1 MQYVVC
7 LCLLLINSLS
17 NAINIDY
24 ELIQHA
30 FLVRNNAQAPYS
42 NYHVGAAV
50 RSQQGNIS
58 AGCNVE
64 RCSYTQSTHAEQN
77 AIDNMI
83 AQEGSTKII
92 AIALVA
98 APSTQ
103 RLEFLD
109 FSDAEII
116 IGEPLSV
123 APCGHC
129 RQIIWENSF
138 NDPNVI
144 IYLVNVNNKKIY
156 VTTIGELLPCPFG
169 PYDLGISYGDKK

>member
-1 MQYVVC
+1 MQYVAYVC
-7 LCLLLINSLS
+7 LLFIYSVS
-17 NAINIDY
+17 NAVNVDY
-24 ELIQHA
+24 ELIQQA

-42 NYHVGAAV
+42 NFHVGSAI
-50 RSQQGNIS
+50 RSQQGNIHK
-58 AGCNVE
+58 GCNVE

-83 AQEGSTKII
+83 AQEGPAKIL
-92 AIALVA
+92 AIAVVA

-103 RLEFLD
+103 KQEFLD
-109 FSDAEII
+109 FIDAEII
-116 IGEPLSV
+116 FGEPLGV

-138 NDPNVI
+138 NDPSVI

-169 PYDLGISYGDKK
+169 PCDLGISYGE